1 MQNEKRVI
9 LINILIASA
18 LTLMVYAVSINLQD
32 QVLLPDQGAAWY
44 EWKLPNPSFWSRA
57 TAWGGY
63 LLHQFALWAIIIKM
77 HKAKNPAT
85 KELTRYNMQLI
96 AVNLFFIVLHAFQS
110 TFWYDGLAQD
120 VSVASSQYSV
130 IAMLVLILIMENRR
144 RGLFFGK
151 KAKLPKDGTRR
162 VMDYHGFYIA
172 WAITYTFWF
181 HPMVGTAGHLFGFFY
196 MFLLFAQL
204 SLAGTR
210 FHMNRLWIVLL
221 EVIVLFH
228 GTTVAIL
235 QGTGIWSMFFF
246 GFATMFVVTQMYGLP
261 LTRFWRIAITLL
273 YIIAAVVTYS
283 GFLFNKSFAMI
294 HQVIW
299 IPTILYGLV
308 FVIAYAFQIPSLFM
322 LKNKRKS
329 SSH

>member
-1 MQNEKRVI
+1 MNNEKRI
-9 LINILIASA
+9 IMINILIAGA
-18 LTLMVYAVSINLQD
+18 MTLLVFAVSLPLRD

-44 EWKLPNPSFWSRA
+44 EWKLPNPTFWTRA

-63 LLHQFALWAIIIKM
+63 LLHQFALWAILLKM
-77 HKAKNPAT
+77 KRTKTPASRKLT
-85 KELTRYNMQLI
+85 KFNKQLI
-96 AVNLFFIVLHAFQS
+96 AVNLAFIALHAIQS
-110 TFWYDGLAQD
+110 LFWYDGLAQD

-130 IAMLVLILIMENRR
+130 IVMLVLILIMENRR

-151 KAKLPKDGTRR
+151 KVKLPKDGTRR
-162 VMDYHGFYIA
+162 VFDYHGFYIA

-196 MFLLFAQL
+196 MFLLFTQL

-210 FHMNRLWIVLL
+210 FHLNRIWIVLL

-228 GTTVAIL
+228 GTAVAIL

-261 LTRFWRIAITLL
+261 IQKPWRIGITLFYAL
-273 YIIAAVVTYS
+273 AAIFTYS
-283 GFLFNKSFAMI
+283 GFLFDKSFAMI

-308 FVIAYAFQIPSLFM
+308 FVIVYALQLPSRF
-322 LKNKRKS
+322 KRKS
-329 SSH
+329 S

>member
-1 MQNEKRVI
+1 MQNEKRII
-9 LINILIASA
+9 LINILIAGI
-18 LTLMVYAVSINLQD
+18 LTILVFAVSLALRD
-32 QVLLPDQGAAWY
+32 QFLLPDQGAAWY
-44 EWKLPNPSFWSRA
+44 EWKLPNPSFWSGA
-57 TAWGGY
+57 TAWTGY
-63 LLHQFALWAIIIKM
+63 LLHQFALWSIILKM
-77 HKAKNPAT
+77 HKAKKPAA
-85 KELTRYNMQLI
+85 KELTKYNKQLI
-96 AVNLFFIVLHAFQS
+96 AVNLFFIVLHAIQS
-110 TFWYDGLAQD
+110 YFWYDGLAQD

-151 KAKLPKDGTRR
+151 RVRLPKDGTRR
-162 VMDYHGFYIA
+162 VFDYHGFYIA

-210 FHMNRLWIVLL
+210 FHLNRIWIVLL

-261 LTRFWRIAITLL
+261 IKRPWRIAITIF
-273 YIIAAVVTYS
+273 YAVSALVIYS
-283 GFLFNKSFAMI
+283 GFLFDKSLSMI

-308 FVIAYAFQIPSLFM
+308 FIITYILQLPSLFKK
-322 LKNKRKS
+322 KNPQ
-329 SSH
+329 